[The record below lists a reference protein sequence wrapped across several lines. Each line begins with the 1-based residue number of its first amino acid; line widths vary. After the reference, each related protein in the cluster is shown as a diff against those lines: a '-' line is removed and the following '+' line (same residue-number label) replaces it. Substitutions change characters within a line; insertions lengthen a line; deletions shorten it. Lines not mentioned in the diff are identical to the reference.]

1 MPIPSGMYNDA
12 YQNYYIV
19 MEQVSPE
26 DNKIEIIAD
35 GKKDGLEF
43 LRFSTCLQAF
53 RGLNRN
59 RRDWKAQHIRTMA
72 NDKPV
77 QELLAKRSFVGEA
90 GHPVPMDGK
99 VTIERILT
107 IDPLRCSHRIIELSW
122 PSETEL
128 HGVVETLDEG
138 PGTPGYR
145 FYKNIQQGIIPAFSL
160 RSLVPQ
166 RKNAD
171 GTITVIG
178 PGRMVCY
185 DRVYLPSHEEAY
197 MDVDI
202 PVKQVVS
209 KPQFETVME
218 SYCDFVT
225 SHSDKV
231 RSIVDSM
238 EPAMESASIDTK
250 AGMIS
255 VPVRGGHV
263 FIAPET
269 KYRKDI
275 RGLMGS
281 L

>member
-1 MPIPSGMYNDA
+1 MPIPGTMYNDA
-12 YQNYYIV
+12 YLDYYVV
-19 MEQVSPE
+19 MEQTSPE
-26 DNKIEIIAD
+26 DNKIQIIAD

-43 LRFSTCLQAF
+43 LRFSSCLQAF

-59 RRDWKAQHIRTMA
+59 RRDWKSEHIRKMSM
-72 NDKPV
+72 DKPV
-77 QELLAKRSFVGEA
+77 QELLQKGSFVGEA

-202 PVKQVVS
+202 PVKNIVS

-231 RSIVDSM
+231 RGIVDSF
-238 EPAMESASIDTK
+238 EPAMESACIDTK

-255 VPVRGGHV
+255 VPTQEGRIFV
-263 FIAPET
+263 APEN
-269 KYRKDI
+269 KYRREI
-275 RGLMGS
+275 RGLMG
-281 L
+281 LL